1 MISHGSTKRIYEWAG
16 AVQCSIHRALL
27 WGQSIRLFP
36 ICAKPF
42 DDSGLFTL
50 GHVII
55 AAHRRDWNGDIFISM
70 KFSLVA
76 ATEVVKII
84 IVGAFSD
91 GNFAKMTPFLF
102 QRWLFWHLISRLPRA
117 LHISDNPVASGR
129 SVARAVVPPQVT
141 STAIYWAI
149 NELQSG
155 SPLASQGERI
165 TGMTR
170 GEIHPFECRAP
181 RGS

>member
-1 MISHGSTKRIYEWAG
+1 MIRPFTSSSMISHGSTKRIYEWAG
-16 AVQCSIHRALL
+16 AVQCSIHRALSCLL

-36 ICAKPF
+36 VCAKLF

-117 LHISDNPVASGR
+117 LHISTIRSPVAAPWRVLLSHRKSPRLPSIG
-129 SVARAVVPPQVT
+129 P
-141 STAIYWAI
+141 STNFKAEA
-149 NELQSG
+149 
-155 SPLASQGERI
+155 
-165 TGMTR
+165 
-170 GEIHPFECRAP
+170 H
-181 RGS
+181 